1 MFIPVLIVGIVFGSA
16 LLLVKMTLDYK
27 KSQALAEP
35 ATDGSL
41 RTSELEALIRRAVD
55 DAVQN
60 ALEPYIKR
68 EKLLPPGSITPPDE
82 TEHHA

>member
-1 MFIPVLIVGIVFGSA
+1 MFVPVLIVGIVFGSA

-27 KSQALAEP
+27 KAQALAEP
-35 ATDGSL
+35 TSDGSL

-60 ALEPYIKR
+60 ALEPYIER
-68 EKLLPPGSITPPDE
+68 EKLLPPGPHPTPDD
-82 TEHHA
+82 TEDHA